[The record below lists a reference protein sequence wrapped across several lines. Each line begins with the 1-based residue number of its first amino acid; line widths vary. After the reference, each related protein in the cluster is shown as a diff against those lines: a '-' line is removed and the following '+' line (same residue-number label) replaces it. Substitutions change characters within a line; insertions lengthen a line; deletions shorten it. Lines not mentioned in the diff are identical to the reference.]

1 MIHLVD
7 LNIAICGS
15 NHSIQQAKKKKRKEL
30 SLQKNHNNNI
40 VVVVV
45 VVVVVVQISN
55 IVMWFLWFLF
65 CFNTI

>member
-45 VVVVVVQISN
+45 VVVVVQISN